1 MPRVNPIQHPADDND
16 LHLSE
21 IELVDNS
28 SERDNSDI
36 DSTNSLQHPTDYS
49 YSETE
54 LESDSDVDIE
64 DTNSLSDNSEGDNSD
79 IDSIH
84 SPQQPTDY
92 SYSDTETESYSD
104 VDIEDTN
111 SLSDSSEGD
120 NSEELTI
127 TDNADTDNFVG
138 NINLNNNHHT
148 ARNYRL
154 YRNENL
160 N

>member
-28 SERDNSDI
+28 SEGDNSDI

-54 LESDSDVDIE
+54 LESDSNVD
-64 DTNSLSDNSEGDNSD
+64 L
-79 IDSIH
+79 
-84 SPQQPTDY
+84 
-92 SYSDTETESYSD
+92 
-104 VDIEDTN
+104 EDTN

-120 NSEELTI
+120 NSEDLTI
-127 TDNADTDNFVG
+127 TDNADADNFVG
-138 NINLNNNHHT
+138 NINLNNNHHA